1 MSPKPYAYGGGAVGS
16 SQLYVQRTVDAELTR
31 LLTSRRT
38 LVNLRAPRQSGKS
51 SLSERLAED
60 LQRAGQR
67 VVHIDLRVVI
77 GKVDEHSNSQEKWFG
92 LLFRHIA
99 RELGILPTEINAW
112 LGQGRDESP
121 VLRIRAFFSDVIR
134 RYVSQPI
141 AFVFDEIDFVMPHG
155 YHTDYLFE
163 ALRDMFTDLDRL
175 DMSFLLM
182 GISHPSQLVKAS
194 GAGAFNIGHDVTLK
208 DFGTDQETVSCWA
221 EGLQMG
227 AIGHEITRRI
237 IEATGGH
244 PFLTAVLHND
254 AVARKLSSADQVAAL
269 VEALLDDAH
278 QENRL
283 TAHFAT
289 PGEIL
294 ADGSGHAYEAL
305 AVFKR
310 LRREMC
316 DVKAVGKPFLALLQT
331 AGLASV
337 EGDKLHVRNPIYR
350 RFFDEDWIAQVS
362 KNLLGRGGSTRK
374 GLWVVPKNLK
384 RVCLINTG
392 GTLGMERQSDGTL
405 AQPVDLRAFYNSVPE
420 LHEVAEIES
429 LPLMCKDGINMAPDD
444 WKVLAEAIFA
454 RRDDGYAGFVVSHG
468 TDTLAYTA
476 AAIAFTF
483 GAALPFPVIFTG
495 AQAPMDVLHGDA
507 RSNLI
512 RATKLATEKIPEV
525 CIAYS
530 DKCFRAVRAQKNDD
544 FRFEGFISPTLSPL
558 AVVTET
564 IEIKK
569 DLLRPVDQSERL
581 RSRAQFENRVVKLQ
595 CHPGLDPVLYGRFL
609 EMEDVK
615 GLVLETPG
623 VGNIPFDAP
632 WSMIPLI
639 REAVAKNIPVL
650 ITSQFPVKTETR
662 GQYRPANAP
671 LEAGAVSAGN
681 MTAPAA
687 LVKFMWAIGQAQRLL
702 TAGEITEEERV
713 PEIKAIMGRNIIGEL
728 DPPPAKEKG
737 T

>member
-1 MSPKPYAYGGGAVGS
+1 MPPKPYAYGGGAVGTN
-16 SQLYVQRTVDAELTR
+16 QLYVLRQVDDELAR
-31 LLTSRRT
+31 LLASRRT

-51 SLSERLAED
+51 SLAERLSED
-60 LQRAGQR
+60 LHAAGQR
-67 VVHIDLRVVI
+67 VVHTDLRVVV
-77 GKVDEHSNSQEKWFG
+77 GKVDEHSNSREKWFG

-112 LGQGRDESP
+112 MGDWQDESP
-121 VLRIRAFFSDVIR
+121 VLKVRSFFSEVVR
-134 RYVSQPI
+134 RYISQPI
-141 AFVFDEIDFVMPHG
+141 VFVFDEIDFVMPHG

-175 DMSFLLM
+175 DMSFLLL

-194 GAGAFNIGHDVTLK
+194 GAGAFNVGHDVTLK
-208 DFGTDQETVSCWA
+208 DFGADEGTVSCWA
-221 EGLQMG
+221 DGLQMG
-227 AIGHEITRRI
+227 EAGIEISRQI

-254 AVARKLSSADQVAAL
+254 AAARKVNSADGVATL
-269 VEALLDDAH
+269 VDALLDDAH

-294 ADGSGHAYEAL
+294 ADSSAHAYEAL
-305 AVFKR
+305 EVFKR
-310 LRREMC
+310 LRREVC
-316 DVKAVGKPFLALLQT
+316 DAKAVGKPVLALLQT
-331 AGLASV
+331 TGLASV
-337 EGDKLHVRNPIYR
+337 DGDKLHVRNPIYR
-350 RFFDEDWIAQVS
+350 RFFDDTWIGQVS
-362 KNLLGRGGSTRK
+362 KSLGRGNTARK
-374 GLWVVPKNLK
+374 TLWVTGRPRK
-384 RVCLINTG
+384 RVCLINCG

-405 AQPVDLRAFYNSVPE
+405 AQPIDLREFYSSVPE
-420 LHEVAEIES
+420 LHEVAEIDP
-429 LPLMCKDGINMAPDD
+429 LPLMCKDGINMSPDD

-476 AAIAFTF
+476 AAIAFAF
-483 GAALPFPVIFTG
+483 GAALPFPIVFTG

-525 CIAYS
+525 CIGYS

-544 FRFEGFISPTLSPL
+544 YRFEGFISPTLAPL
-558 AVVTET
+558 AIVTET

-569 DLLRPVDQSERL
+569 DLLRQVDQSERL
-581 RSRAQFENRVVKLQ
+581 RSRAQFDHRVVKVQ
-595 CHPGLDPVLYGRFL
+595 CHPGLDPTIHSRFL
-609 EMEDVK
+609 ELDGVK
-615 GLVLETPG
+615 GIILETPG
-623 VGNIPFDAP
+623 VGNIPFDAR
-632 WSMIPLI
+632 WSLIPLI
-639 REAVAKNIPVL
+639 RDAVAREIPVL
-650 ITSQFPVKTETR
+650 ITSQFPVKPETR

-671 LEAGAVSAGN
+671 LEAGAISAGN

-687 LVKFMWAIGQAQRLL
+687 LVKFMWAIGQANRLRDS
-702 TAGEITEEERV
+702 GEISETERL
-713 PEIKAIMGRNIIGEL
+713 PEIKAIMGRNIIGEV
-728 DPPPAKEKG
+728 DPPEPEPRKES
-737 T
+737 